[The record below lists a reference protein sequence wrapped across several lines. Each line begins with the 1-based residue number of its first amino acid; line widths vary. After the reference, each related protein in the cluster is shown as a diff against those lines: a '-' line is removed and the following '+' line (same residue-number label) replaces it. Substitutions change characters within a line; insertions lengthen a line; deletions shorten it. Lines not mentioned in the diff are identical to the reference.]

1 MSKSVER
8 FVYHRMRFRYDE
20 RQQSPVSGE
29 LSMSEPKDI
38 KPDSGE
44 LRCSTATDLAWL
56 ESQEDAALEEMENA
70 SSTGYRDLK
79 TGEAKAYR
87 AVIDRF
93 RRSAKRQ

>member
-1 MSKSVER
+1 MSEQKDDTR
-8 FVYHRMRFRYDE
+8 N
-20 RQQSPVSGE
+20 SGE
-29 LSMSEPKDI
+29 M
-38 KPDSGE
+38 
-44 LRCSTATDLAWL
+44 RCSTATDLAWL